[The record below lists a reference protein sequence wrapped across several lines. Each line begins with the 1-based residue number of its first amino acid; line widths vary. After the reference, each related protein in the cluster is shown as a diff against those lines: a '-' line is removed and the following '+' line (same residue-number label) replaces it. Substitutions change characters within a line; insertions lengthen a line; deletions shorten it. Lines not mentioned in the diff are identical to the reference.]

1 MAARKKKVVDPAQV
15 DIEEAIDKVVAAAA
29 PPALDFSKVK
39 PAELIAEFHLLKAH
53 TEEQSKKFS
62 EYLKPTNTR
71 MEEIRQLLHGKALH
85 EGVNAF
91 STDSGTAYLSRIVT
105 HKIDP
110 DASYTS
116 QETGRISTGREALLD
131 WMLDNWD
138 DYGSEGM
145 QLGVSKDIAQK
156 WMDDHKDDPAW
167 NDKPVPGL
175 KFDTLVRLNIKQ
187 S

>member
-1 MAARKKKVVDPAQV
+1 MAARKKKPAIVADPAQI
-15 DIEEAIDKVVAAAA
+15 DLEEAIAAK
-29 PPALDFSKVK
+29 PPVDYGAVK

-53 TEEQSKKFS
+53 AEEQSKKFS

-91 STDSGTAYLSRIVT
+91 STDNGTAYLSRIVT

-110 DASYTS
+110 ESEYTNV
-116 QETGRISTGREALLD
+116 EGRVSRGRDALLD
-131 WMLDNWD
+131 WLLDNWD

-145 QLGVSKDIAQK
+145 ILNVSKDIIQK
-156 WMDDHKDDPAW
+156 WLDDNRDDPEW
-167 NDKPVPGL
+167 NDKSVPGIKL
-175 KFDTLVRLNIKQ
+175 DTLVRLNIKAT
-187 S
+187 